1 MVDQDSSKIWTL
13 QQALMRLSNP
23 WLALIGERLQTP
35 EGQAVDYWRI
45 ERADSAIVV
54 PIWRQQLVLAPA
66 TYRPGIQE
74 VTLDFPGGRIKPN
87 QDPEYAAHQIL
98 QRELK
103 LRSDQIQSLAPL
115 NAVGWPINSSLS
127 NQRLYGFRAQ
137 LHDDIDLDAGVSCQR
152 YPLSPQGIAQLLKI
166 LPCLQCRAVL
176 LDLQQ
181 QLGCQSG

>member
-1 MVDQDSSKIWTL
+1 MVDQDNSKIWTV
-13 QQALMRLSNP
+13 QQALIRLSTP

-35 EGQAVDYWRI
+35 EGEEVDYWRI
-45 ERADSAIVV
+45 ERADSAIVI
-54 PIWRQQLVLAPA
+54 PIWRQQLVLAAA

-103 LRSDQIQSLAPL
+103 LGSDQIQALTPL
-115 NAVGWPINSSLS
+115 NRVGWPINSSLS

-137 LHDDIDLDAGVSCQR
+137 LQDNLELDAEITHR
-152 YPLSPQGIAQLLKI
+152 RFPLSPQGIAQLLKV

-181 QLGCQSG
+181 QLRF